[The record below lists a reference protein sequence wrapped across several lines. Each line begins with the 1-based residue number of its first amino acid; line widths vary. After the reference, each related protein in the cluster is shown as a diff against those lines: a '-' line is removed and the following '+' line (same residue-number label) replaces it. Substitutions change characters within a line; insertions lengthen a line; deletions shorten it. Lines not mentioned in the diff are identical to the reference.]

1 LLGLVRRQEAL
12 DETDGEG
19 DSMTQNLKI
28 AEQMVKRLIAE
39 THRAQFQITWNY
51 ELTNEVDNIDVLVD
65 HSTHTLRI
73 HPCWLRYV
81 VSQGDFKSCVSDEI
95 TAWYLLDE
103 LTHSVKSAA

>member
-1 LLGLVRRQEAL
+1 MRPTAGGTTA
-12 DETDGEG
+12 
-19 DSMTQNLKI
+19 MTQNLKI

-39 THRAQFQITWNY
+39 TNRAHFQVTWDY
-51 ELTNEVDNIDVLVD
+51 ELTSEVDNIDVLVE
-65 HSTHTLRI
+65 HSTNTLRI

-103 LTHSVKSAA
+103 LTHSVKSAAA